1 MEITKNDY
9 KKARKILKEYER
21 QRNAEK
27 RARQRAMPCTALVH
41 EYLKRKNDGYGY
53 DEWDA
58 DAQKLYRAV
67 KSAEQSAMKRRRKGI
82 VEICEIPRFRRI
94 RWTAQMKNALQDG
107 DTAYLKA
114 CGLTDNAISA
124 MRWKLA
130 HEAIKEAV

>member
-1 MEITKNDY
+1 MEITKKDAQE
-9 KKARKILKEYER
+9 ARKILKAYER
-21 QRNAEK
+21 KRNAEK
-27 RARQRAMPCTALVH
+27 RARQRAMPCAALVH

-53 DEWDA
+53 DAWDA

-67 KSAEQSAMKRRRKGI
+67 KSAEQSALKRRRKGI
-82 VEICEIPRFRRI
+82 VDAVEMPKFRRI
-94 RWTAQMKNALQDG
+94 RWTAQMKNALQEG